1 MDRDSRT
8 FDRDTLLDLTV
19 NLIPL
24 GIMLFFVVV
33 FLFVNP
39 FGEDRTATLI
49 QMTILVLTFLALTVL
64 TYVSG
69 KVISDSEKELEQ
81 MDGIVVSEKV
91 GLDQQPSEEPTE
103 GQSEAGSSD

>member
-49 QMTILVLTFLALTVL
+49 QMTILVLTFAHVRLGQGDL
-64 TYVSG
+64 
-69 KVISDSEKELEQ
+69 
-81 MDGIVVSEKV
+81 
-91 GLDQQPSEEPTE
+91 GLRE
-103 GQSEAGSSD
+103 GA